1 MLEAITLVMV
11 GAAAGG
17 VARFLVTHFSSDW
30 SQHHGFPYGTLIVN
44 VAGCFLVG
52 YVLTW
57 VADHQHDRW
66 RLLAATGFCGGFTTF
81 SAFAFE
87 TMTYYRDGRFMMM
100 ALNIGLNNVL
110 GMLALVCGVWMHQNS
125 K

>member
-1 MLEAITLVMV
+1 MLYAILLVMV

-17 VARFLVTHFSSDW
+17 AARFLVTHFTSDL
-30 SQHHGFPYGTLIVN
+30 SHHSGFPYGTLIVI
-44 VAGCFLVG
+44 VVGSLLVG

-57 VADHQHDRW
+57 VADHEHDRW

-87 TMTYYRDGRFMMM
+87 TMVYFRDGRLAIM
-100 ALNIGLNNVL
+100 AANVVLNNVL
-110 GMLALVCGVWMHQNS
+110 ACVALLAGIWLHQNF